1 MFTGIVTEVG
11 KVVAVNRETDRL
23 SFRIEVD
30 YEDLVEGE
38 SIAVGGACLT
48 VVSCGES
55 WFQVDA
61 IVTTRSRTWF
71 GELQV
76 GDSVNLERSVRIG
89 DRLGGHFVQGHVD
102 GVGEVVQ
109 TQDEAD
115 ARLIDIS
122 VPDEI
127 DELTVPHGSIA
138 IDGVS
143 LTVARLGDRSFTV
156 SAIGF
161 TLGHTTLGLYRG
173 GEEVNVET
181 DIIGKYVVAAL
192 RRTGSAPGAIT
203 EEKLRGWGY

>member
-11 KVVAVNRETDRL
+11 KVVAVKRETDRL

-48 VVSCGES
+48 VVSCGDS
-55 WFQVDA
+55 WFEVEA

-71 GELQV
+71 GDLQV
-76 GDSVNLERSVRIG
+76 GDAVNLERSVRIG

-109 TQDEAD
+109 TRDEAD

-143 LTVARLGDRSFTV
+143 LTVNEMLAPNV
-156 SAIGF
+156 VQVAIIPY
-161 TLGHTTLGLYRG
+161 TMENTTLGNLKTG
-173 GEEVNVET
+173 DKVHLEG
-181 DIIGKYVVAAL
+181 DMIGKFVRQLL
-192 RRTGSAPGAIT
+192 RDRQGGNPN
-203 EEKLRGWGY
+203 